1 MKSLA
6 LIILSE
12 RQNKTK
18 KGWIKMSKQLQNLVE
33 KAQEKGFARVN
44 GRQREYGYVGKL
56 EEKYAVEIKNNIIKL
71 RHWGT
76 QTLEID
82 TVNKKVLDVYGISN
96 SDRDSINFI
105 LSKFNMPYHTHFYP
119 SRYEFELHDD
129 NENVIEVI

>member
-1 MKSLA
+1 
-6 LIILSE
+6 
-12 RQNKTK
+12 
-18 KGWIKMSKQLQNLVE
+18 MSRQLQNLVE

-44 GRQREYGYVGKL
+44 GRQRGYGYVGKL
-56 EEKYAVEIKNNIIKL
+56 EEKYAVEIKNNIVKL

-105 LSKFNMPYHTHFYP
+105 SEERRVRNECNYQRG
-119 SRYEFELHDD
+119 RYDGKEDETSERQ
-129 NENVIEVI
+129 NRIINITTQRKVN

>member
-1 MKSLA
+1 
-6 LIILSE
+6 
-12 RQNKTK
+12 
-18 KGWIKMSKQLQNLVE
+18 MSKQLQNLVE

-44 GRQREYGYVGKL
+44 GRQREYGYIGKL
-56 EEKYAVEIKNNIIKL
+56 EEKYAVEIKNNIVKL

-96 SDRDSINFI
+96 SDRDSVNFI
-105 LSKFNMPYHTHFYP
+105 LNKFDIPYHVHYYP